1 MRIFLQIAGGVAL
14 VLFAVRFLRK
24 GLDRLFGRHLMTWIE
39 RMTSHRLKAFGAG
52 VVAGAIAP
60 SSTALSVTLV
70 QLLNASQLSAAR
82 VLATLLG
89 ANIGITVMVQLLS
102 LSASGLAAFFILLG
116 VIGFQFLKRNVF
128 RGLGQI
134 LLSLGFVFLSME
146 LIAGGSALID
156 PKGDLVAFMQLLQG
170 HPIAVVI
177 ASTIAALL
185 LQSSTATIALALGL
199 VASAH
204 VGMPLLVPWVLGTNL
219 GIALTALA
227 AGWGSLEGRR
237 LAVANLLVKGL
248 ATIIALLI
256 TPQIIEALG
265 IAGASASR
273 QGANFHTLFN
283 VVVALVTLPFV
294 GQLSRL
300 VEKMIVPPAPTP
312 TGVPLP
318 QTFLDP
324 ASVDTPVFALAQATR
339 ELLAMGDEVRSML
352 QTWWRAFTTG
362 DLALLRLASDQDN
375 RVDSTYHR
383 LKKFLSLIHEQ
394 DPSHRRGHWHL
405 TLHTF
410 SNELEDIGDIVS
422 TDLCTL
428 VRKQVEHRTVIAAI
442 DHKDLE
448 ELYHKLIGRYE
459 VAMSIL
465 TTRDMNLARSFV
477 SGKDALDTW
486 CRERQLLHYD
496 RLPSGDEAA
505 LRSSSIFL
513 EMLND
518 MRRINSHLTVI
529 GYAVQTPGGE
539 MPGADEE
546 SSKEAADIQ

>member
-1 MRIFLQIAGGVAL
+1 MSIFIQIAGGVAL

-24 GLDRLFGRHLMTWIE
+24 GLDRLFGQHLMTWLE

-60 SSTALSVTLV
+60 SSTALSVTLI
-70 QLLNASQLSAAR
+70 QLLNASQLSAER

-102 LSASGLAAFFILLG
+102 ISANGLAAFCILIG
-116 VIGFQFLKRNVF
+116 VIGFQFLQRNVF

-146 LIAGGSALID
+146 LISSGSAMID
-156 PKGDLVAFMQLLQG
+156 PKGDLVEFMRLLEG
-170 HPIAVVI
+170 HPIAVVL
-177 ASTIAALL
+177 ASTVTALL
-185 LQSSTATIALALGL
+185 LQSSTATIALAIGL
-199 VASAH
+199 AASAH
-204 VGMPLLVPWVLGTNL
+204 LGMALLLPWVLGTNL
-219 GIALTALA
+219 GIALTALI

-248 ATIIALLI
+248 ATAIALSLL
-256 TPQIIEALG
+256 PWLLPSLAV
-265 IAGASASR
+265 AGASPAR

-283 VVVALVTLPFV
+283 LGVALLTLPFV
-294 GQLSRL
+294 VPLSRL
-300 VEKMIVPPAPTP
+300 VARMIVAPTLP
-312 TGVPLP
+312 ATSVPVP

-324 ASVDTPVFALAQATR
+324 TTVDTPAFALAQATR
-339 ELLAMGDEVRSML
+339 ELLSMGDEVKSML
-352 QTWWRAFTTG
+352 QTWWRAFCTG
-362 DLALLRLASDQDN
+362 DLALLRVATDQDN
-375 RVDSTYHR
+375 RVDSTYYR
-383 LKKFLSLIHEQ
+383 LKKFLSLIH
-394 DPSHRRGHWHL
+394 DPADRDSHWHL

-428 VRKQVEHRTVIAAI
+428 VRKQIEHRTVLAPE
-442 DHKDLE
+442 DWTDLE
-448 ELYHKLIGRYE
+448 ELYHKLTGRYD

-465 TTRDMNLARSFV
+465 TTRDANLARSFV
-477 SGKDALDTW
+477 SGKEALDQW
-486 CRERQLLHYD
+486 CRERQRLHYE
-496 RLPSGDEAA
+496 RLKAGDESA

-518 MRRINSHLTVI
+518 LRRINSHLSVI
-529 GYAVQTPGGE
+529 GYALNTPPE
-539 MPGADEE
+539 NLPAARADE
-546 SSKEAADIQ
+546 AAE

>member
-1 MRIFLQIAGGVAL
+1 VRIFLQIAGGVAL

-24 GLDRLFGRHLMTWIE
+24 GLDRLFGQHLMTWIE
-39 RMTSHRLKAFGAG
+39 GMTSHRLKAFSAG

-60 SSTALSVTLV
+60 SSTALSVTLI
-70 QLLNASQLSAAR
+70 QLLNASQLSAER

-102 LSASGLAAFFILLG
+102 LSASGLGAFFVLLG

-156 PKGDLVAFMQLLQG
+156 PKGDLIAFMQLLQG
-170 HPIAVVI
+170 HPVAVVI

-185 LQSSTATIALALGL
+185 LQSSTATIALAIGL

-204 VGMPLLVPWVLGTNL
+204 VGMALLVPWILGTNL
-219 GIALTALA
+219 GIGLTALA
-227 AGWGSLEGRR
+227 AGWSTLEGRR
-237 LAVANLLVKGL
+237 LAVANLIVKGI
-248 ATIIALLI
+248 ATAIALLI
-256 TPQIIEALG
+256 TPWLITALG
-265 IAGASASR
+265 VAGASPSR

-283 VVVALVTLPFV
+283 VAVALFTLPFV
-294 GQLSRL
+294 APLSRL

-312 TGVPLP
+312 TGVPVP
-318 QTFLDP
+318 QSFLDP
-324 ASVDTPVFALAQATR
+324 AAVDTPVFALAQATR
-339 ELLAMGDEVRSML
+339 ELLAMGDEVKSML
-352 QTWWRAFTTG
+352 QTWWSAFCTN
-362 DLALLRLASDQDN
+362 DPALLRLAVDQDN

-394 DPSHRRGHWHL
+394 EPTHRRGHWHL

-428 VRKQVEHRTVIAAI
+428 VRKQMEHRTILAPQ
-442 DHKDLE
+442 DMKDLE
-448 ELYHKLIGRYE
+448 ELYHKLNGRYD

-465 TTRDMNLARSFV
+465 TTRDINLARSFV

-496 RLPSGDEAA
+496 RLPSGDETA

-539 MPGADEE
+539 MPGA
-546 SSKEAADIQ
+546 EADHQSEPDVP